1 MRFALLGSLEVR
13 RGDNVVALGSP
24 SQRRLLAVLAV
35 NADTV
40 VPAER
45 LADALWSGNPPP
57 SAAGSLQNHVSKL
70 RRVIG
75 AERVLTRPPGYQLV
89 TEPDEIDLRH
99 FERLAL
105 QAAGVDPTNALALID
120 EALHLCKGPPLAEF
134 EYEDWARP
142 IVVRIEGLH
151 LAILERRID
160 VLLALGR
167 SAEALNEAQT
177 LVSTDPLREHAVGL
191 LLRSLAAQDRA
202 PEALR
207 ELERFRK
214 ALLEESGMRPSPTL
228 VAIERSLLEPETPD
242 VAPRVDPEVATPVEP
257 SAAQP
262 PTLTSTPS
270 GVVTF
275 LFTDIE
281 GSTRLWARHP
291 DEMRAALERHDGIVR
306 TSLERAHGYVFATA
320 GDSFAAAFRRPLDA
334 VRAAIGIQR
343 ELRDATWPFDGGL
356 RVRIGLHL
364 GVADE
369 RGGNYFGS
377 AVSLAARV
385 EQAAHG
391 GQIVLTEAL
400 AVHLDRHDL
409 RPLGE
414 HRLRGFDESIALF
427 DVQVAGLESG
437 HRPLRTERIG
447 LSNLPPQRTSL
458 LGREDAVIEVRQL
471 LRTNRLVTLTGP
483 GGVGK
488 TSLALEVA
496 SREAAANPDT
506 VFFIDLS
513 VIAAGGDVTAQ
524 FFQALGIQP
533 DGSGRPAQQ
542 LADALAERAA
552 LLCVDNCEH
561 VLDQVAEMVAV
572 LAPCRQLRALTTS
585 REPLSIPGE
594 RTWRVPTLP
603 IRPTSVQLFESR
615 ATAIDSTF
623 RLDPADETVVAA
635 ICQRVDGLPLAIELA
650 AARVRTLSL
659 ADIRDG
665 LDHRFRLL
673 GSNTRGSVARHRTLE
688 AVIGW
693 SYDLLTPEHQRVLR
707 GLSIFEDTFDLRDV
721 VGATGLDEFDA
732 IDALDALVAK
742 SLVDTSWPARPP
754 MGGDRGP
761 ANYRLLESLWSF
773 AHDRLIDAG
782 EGPSTQIRYVDH
794 LVAVEGAPAD
804 MRMTDVSRRLRV
816 RNFRNLR
823 SAANW
828 ALEAGRVGDATRL
841 ALGRAVAIVENGVA
855 NEGLAWLAGREDL
868 GRSDRLWA
876 LNGCAYLAIALGDH
890 DRARM
895 YAQECLTLAAG
906 EPFDAMPNAFGF
918 AAMIDL
924 QTDNARSLAL
934 TDEAIGFA
942 PRTPSGALQLPMLH
956 HVRGLA
962 HLHARRLT
970 AALDDSRIAVE
981 RTRGT
986 QIQGIGVVTHLV
998 ALAIIGDHDAF
1009 DAAFEL
1015 WFDEA
1020 EADSI
1025 VADQRW
1031 NRRLL
1036 GYLRTPVTDDDAS
1049 LTAAVA
1055 SEALAPGGGQIGQR
1069 CADLL
1074 AVDRWRDPNRRDALI
1089 AEGLALAAV
1098 SASAFGAL
1106 ATEAYG
1112 RSHGWTDDRW
1122 PEQLAHLSR
1131 IAADAGY
1138 RAGAV
1143 RRAWELSQPTLR

>member
-13 RGDNVVALGSP
+13 RDDHVIALASP
-24 SQRRLLAVLAV
+24 SQRRLLALLVV
-35 NADTV
+35 NADAV
-40 VPAER
+40 VPADR
-45 LADALWSGNPPP
+45 IADALWLGNPPP
-57 SAAGSLQNHVSKL
+57 SASGSLQNHISKL
-70 RRVIG
+70 RRAIG
-75 AERVLTRPPGYQLV
+75 AERVLTRLPGYQL
-89 TEPDEIDLRH
+89 EARPDEIDLRH
-99 FERLAL
+99 FERLVL
-105 QAAGVDPTNALALID
+105 QAAAVDPVRALVLID
-120 EALHLCKGPPLAEF
+120 EALRLFKGPPLAEF

-142 IVVRIEGLH
+142 TVVRMEGLH
-151 LAILERRID
+151 LAVLERRID
-160 VLLALGR
+160 ALLALGR
-167 SAEALNEAQT
+167 GAEALNEAQA
-177 LVSTDPLREHAVGL
+177 LVSADPLREHAVGL
-191 LLRSLAAQDRA
+191 LLRSLAAEHRA

-207 ELERFRK
+207 EFERFRK
-214 ALLEESGMRPSPTL
+214 ALLEESGMRPSPAL
-228 VAIERSLLEPETPD
+228 VAIERSLLEPDEPDHEPD
-242 VAPRVDPEVATPVEP
+242 VVTPVKT
-257 SAAQP
+257 SAAPPP
-262 PTLTSTPS
+262 PTPTLPSTPS

-281 GSTRLWARHP
+281 GSTLLWSRHP
-291 DEMRAALERHDGIVR
+291 DEMRAALERHDVIVR
-306 TSLERAHGYVFATA
+306 TSLERAHGYVFTTA

-343 ELRDATWPFDGGL
+343 ELGEATWPFDGGL

-364 GVADE
+364 GLADE

-414 HRLRGFDESIALF
+414 HRLRGFDEPIALF
-427 DVQVAGLESG
+427 DVQVAGLDSG
-437 HRPLRTERIG
+437 QRPLRTERIG

-458 LGREDAVIEVRQL
+458 LGREDAVVEVRQL
-471 LRTNRLVTLTGP
+471 LHTSRLVTLTGP

-513 VIAAGGDVTAQ
+513 AIAAGGDVTAQ

-572 LAPCRQLRALTTS
+572 LAPCRQLRALATS

-603 IRPTSVQLFESR
+603 IRPTSVQLFENR

-623 RLDPADETVVAA
+623 RLDPADEVIVAA
-635 ICQRVDGLPLAIELA
+635 ICQHVDGLPLAIELA

-659 ADIRDG
+659 AEIRDG
-665 LDHRFRLL
+665 LDHRFRVL
-673 GSNTRGSVARHRTLE
+673 GSNTRGSAARHRTLE
-688 AVIGW
+688 AVIRW
-693 SYDLLTPEHQRVLR
+693 SYDLLAPEHQRVLR
-707 GLSIFEDTFDLRDV
+707 CLSIFEDAFDLRDV
-721 VGATGLDEFDA
+721 GGATGLDEFDA

-742 SLVDTSWPARPP
+742 SIVDTSWPLRSPT
-754 MGGDRGP
+754 GGERGP

-773 AHDRLIDAG
+773 AHDRLIEAG
-782 EGPSTQIRYVDH
+782 EGPSTQNRYVDH
-794 LVAVEGAPAD
+794 LVAVEGAPVD
-804 MRMTDVSRRLRV
+804 MRMTDASRRLRV

-823 SAANW
+823 SGANW
-828 ALEAGRVGDATRL
+828 ALEAGREGDATRL
-841 ALGRAVAIVENGVA
+841 TLGRAVAIVENGVA
-855 NEGLAWLAGREDL
+855 NEGLAWLAGRDQL
-868 GRSDRLWA
+868 GRADRLWA
-876 LNGCAYLAIALGDH
+876 LNGCAYLAMALGDH
-890 DRARM
+890 DRART
-895 YAQECLTLAAG
+895 YAQECLTLAEG

-924 QTDNARSLAL
+924 QTDSARSLAL

-942 PRTPSGALQLPMLH
+942 LRTPSGALQLPMLH
-956 HVRGLA
+956 HVRGLV
-962 HLHARRLT
+962 HLHARRFS
-970 AALDDSRIAVE
+970 AALEDSRIAVE

-986 QIQGIGVVTHLV
+986 PIHGIGMVTHLV
-998 ALAIIGDHDAF
+998 ALAILGDHDAF
-1009 DAAFEL
+1009 DRAFAQ

-1036 GYLRTPVTDDDAS
+1036 GYLRTPATDDDSS

-1055 SEALAPGGGQIGQR
+1055 TEALAPGGGQIGQR

-1074 AVDRWRDPNRRDALI
+1074 AVDRWRDPNRRNAPI
-1089 AEGLALAAV
+1089 ADELALAAV
-1098 SASAFGAL
+1098 SSTAFGAL

-1122 PEQLAHLSR
+1122 PEKLAQLSR
-1131 IAADAGY
+1131 MAADAGY
-1138 RAGAV
+1138 RASAV
-1143 RRAWELSQPTLR
+1143 RRAWELSQPSVR